1 MRSPSF
7 TTRSRSAVLAFV
19 RLCLVVL
26 AAASASFA
34 QRTAV
39 LTPDDAGQSEA
50 FASRLES
57 ELDGKMQVLDDALV
71 RSAFGSVELEN
82 PFNLT
87 TDDGKKIAAAIGSD
101 FFVLVRSSTLRRSS
115 SARPEYYE
123 ANTAI
128 FVVSGR
134 TGRLISFDL
143 IRCETSR
150 PETAT
155 RQLME
160 LAAEAASKITEKIAS
175 AAKAELNEPPRP
187 HLEEVPEPNTPA
199 ARNFRA
205 PVPYRRIKPTYT
217 DDAAY
222 YDIRPTVDIEVDLNA
237 DGTIAAARIVRW
249 AGYGLDESVEK
260 AVRAMN
266 WRPAERNGKNLP
278 MRFLLRYNF
287 KRIEKD

>member
-1 MRSPSF
+1 VIM
-7 TTRSRSAVLAFV
+7 
-19 RLCLVVL
+19 CLVIL
-26 AAASASFA
+26 ATASGSFA

-39 LTPDDAGQSEA
+39 LTPDNTGQSEA

-57 ELDGKMQVLDDALV
+57 ELDGKLQLLDDALA
-71 RSAFGSVELEN
+71 RSAFGSFELEN

-87 TDDGKKIAAAIGSD
+87 TDDGKKIAAAIGCD
-101 FFVLVRSSTLRRSS
+101 FFVLVRSSTVRRSS
-115 SARPEYYE
+115 SERPEYYE
-123 ANTAI
+123 ANAAI

-134 TGRLISFDL
+134 TGRLIWFDL
-143 IRCETSR
+143 IRSETSK
-150 PETAT
+150 PEAAT
-155 RQLME
+155 RQLMD
-160 LAAEAASKITEKIAS
+160 LVTAAASKVTEKIGS
-175 AAKAELNEPPRP
+175 AARAELNEPPRP

-205 PVPYRRIKPTYT
+205 PIPYRRIKPTYT

-222 YDIRPTVDIEVDLNA
+222 YDIRPTVDIEVDLNG
-237 DGTIAAARIVRW
+237 DGSIAATRIVRW

-260 AVRAMN
+260 AVRTMN

-287 KRIEKD
+287 KRIEKDDLP